1 MLTLSDAL
9 LASLRSAAPPV
20 RRIVSLTLRSGVE
33 HHFVDGEGPLFGYL
47 PSVEKVSPTSLSIDP
62 RTREVEAGECAVTF
76 RADGVARQLITGNY
90 VVGKVMRVRF
100 GTADVLVTDF
110 VHEWRGVIASYTT
123 TTDGEVVFQGIDA
136 IGYLQNLEITLGIIS
151 QHPLEVM
158 RQILATHVASDLWA
172 AAGFN
177 FEADT
182 TRSHWSVSRYDAR
195 LTSTISSA
203 LDAYARAK
211 DRESRLIV
219 TPRRELV
226 SDSLLETPRN
236 AWELMLE
243 LAELA
248 GGTLRLD
255 SAGRL
260 EFAAYDAAAT
270 AVAHWDRG
278 TWVEIG
284 EVDYVGNIVNR
295 VNLTAAVRAGTS
307 GSTFRTSDYAQAN
320 DQVHVV
326 EDTTSQSDLAV
337 AGSAI
342 GRVLAEEL
350 DNDWLRAVS
359 HAPIAFG
366 AIADTDLTLD
376 IERASE
382 IGFCGARY
390 RYGFR
395 GSAGGGIA
403 ITSASI
409 TSNVATLGCAG
420 HWLETGAYITT
431 SGITVN
437 AATPVACTVIDAST
451 ITIPLVGADGAMADQ
466 TGFIHPEQDPLD
478 TLASGRE
485 AVFLICDDAEDP
497 ARIEIVRATA
507 GVAVPSTQAFSD
519 PRETSL
525 GQYSHPRQYRYTIVR
540 EQFGTTALS
549 FNTLTALPVVFDI
562 TIGRAIASGWI
573 DRFAYGAPTMPVR
586 TGLGELGVQIGDV
599 ITLDL
604 EAYARTGVDGADA
617 TVFWEVVSKE
627 VDTAS
632 IQWTLA
638 LVRED

>member
-33 HHFVDGEGPLFGYL
+33 HHFVDGEGPLFGYI

-62 RTREVEAGECAVTF
+62 RTREVQAGECAVTF
-76 RADGVARQLITGNY
+76 RADGVARQLVTGNY

-110 VHEWRGVIASYTT
+110 IHEWRGVIASYTT
-123 TTDGEVVFQGIDA
+123 TTDGEVVFKGVDA
-136 IGYLQNLEITLGIIS
+136 IGYLQNIEITLGIIS

-158 RQILATHVASDLWA
+158 RQILATHVASDLWT
-172 AAGFN
+172 AAGFD
-177 FEADT
+177 FESDT
-182 TRSHWSVSRYDAR
+182 ARSHWSVSRYDAR

-203 LDAYARAK
+203 LDAYARSK

-219 TPRRELV
+219 TGKRELT

-260 EFAAYDAAAT
+260 EFAPYDGTAA

-278 TWVEIG
+278 TWIEVG
-284 EVDYVGNIVNR
+284 EVDYTADIVNR

-409 TSNVATLGCAG
+409 TSNVATLECAG

-431 SGITVN
+431 SDITVN
-437 AATPVACTVIDAST
+437 ATTPVACTVIDADT
-451 ITIPLVGADGAMADQ
+451 ITIPLVGADGVMADG
-466 TGFIHPEQDPLD
+466 TGWIHPEQDPLD
-478 TLASGRE
+478 TLAGGRE

-497 ARIEIVRATA
+497 TRIEIVRATA
-507 GVAVPSTQAFSD
+507 GVPVPSTQAFSD

-540 EQFGTTALS
+540 AQHGTTALS

-573 DRFAYGAPTMPVR
+573 DRFAYGAPTVPVR
-586 TGLGELGVQIGDV
+586 TQLGELGVQIGDV
-599 ITLDL
+599 VSL
-604 EAYARTGVDGADA
+604 ELPSYARTGVDGADE
-617 TVFWEVVSKE
+617 TVLWEAVDKE

-632 IQWTLA
+632 IQWSLA